1 MIKIIGKIL
10 IVGVL
15 AVLFAMPANADEKSM
30 LGRKAPDFEL
40 EDIKTGKKVR
50 LSSSL
55 GSRMVV
61 INFWKSR

>member
-1 MIKIIGKIL
+1 MIKIIGQIL
-10 IVGVL
+10 IAGVL
-15 AVLFAMPANADEKSM
+15 AVMFAMPVNANEKSM
-30 LGRKAPDFEL
+30 LGKKAPDFEL